1 MFVVCN
7 EITFIIVTNITL
19 NIYKKIKF
27 YNLSFLDRIFR
38 INLYL

>member
-19 NIYKKIKF
+19 NIYKKIEF
-27 YNLSFLDRIFR
+27 YNLSFFR
-38 INLYL
+38 